1 MEKKKALLWLF
12 LFFSAFLFRLAL
24 SSSTGSLSSI
34 TDQAQYSSGRDLHDN
49 FQVAL
54 SNREEKELFGERRM
68 AIETRDYSGTGANN
82 RHDPRPP
89 GSS

>member
-12 LFFSAFLFRLAL
+12 LFFSAFLFRLSL
-24 SSSTGSLSSI
+24 SSSRSLSSI
-34 TDQAQYSSGRDLHDN
+34 TGQAQYSSSRDLHDN

-54 SNREEKELFGERRM
+54 GNREDKELFRERRM

>member
-24 SSSTGSLSSI
+24 SSSRSLSSI